1 MDYQKEF
8 KKALLSQP
16 NCTLGKQG
24 ITEEFIRHVTKL
36 LKRYKIIK
44 IKALKSV
51 ATKSNIKTLANK
63 ISQLSNS
70 YLIDVRGKMFILSL
84 YDFDKSN

>member
-8 KKALLSQP
+8 KKTLLSQP
-16 NCTLGKQG
+16 NCILGKMG
-24 ITEEFIRHVTKL
+24 ITKEFINHVKKL
-36 LKRYKIIK
+36 LKRYKVIK

-84 YDFDKSN
+84 YDFNKSN